1 MAADRSESEPFAK
14 PRDSRTR
21 LVLNVAMAT
30 SSGSARTAPK
40 GKATPTRDS
49 EDGGWTFFT
58 PTIQW
63 ILVVIAGLAVFGAI
77 IYFGS
82 DIGGGGGGGNHGLA
96 PVAVETEAPS
106 PA

>member
-1 MAADRSESEPFAK
+1 V
-14 PRDSRTR
+14 
-21 LVLNVAMAT
+21 VLNVAMAT

-40 GKATPTRDS
+40 GKATPTRNS
-49 EDGGWTFFT
+49 GDGGQTFFT

-63 ILVVIAGLAVFGAI
+63 ILVVIAGLAVLGAI

-82 DIGGGGGGGNHGLA
+82 DIGDGGGDEGVNHSGLA
-96 PVAVETEAPS
+96 PAAVVDESPS